1 MEDKDKR
8 IKTKFDGETD
18 GETFVESSGENSLP
32 VSVEPPAANRAAET
46 TASEKTDGN
55 ADGAEAAALKPQ
67 KRKRAAN
74 IFWNIFLVAVIAFG
88 VLSLFGIV
96 KEIDPQSGASFGEV
110 MRGAS
115 PSFFAVLIIVVLL
128 IMVFDVAKYCI
139 ISKTVTGKVSL
150 AASAKTNFLGRY
162 YDAVTPF
169 ATGGQPMQIYYLS
182 TKGVSGGNST
192 AMVLIRYYSSIMCWI
207 LLGGAMMIFGA
218 VNGVL
223 DGVSGGTVLKITGWI
238 GIGINLIIPV
248 FVTLFLLLPKFMQK
262 LTEGVVKLGAKI
274 KIVKDVEK
282 TTARATKVV
291 SDFKNSFKL
300 MATSPVKLILL
311 ILVSLGES
319 FLTFATPFFVMKA
332 FSCNVD
338 GMLFTVMSLNVFA
351 TFGVSFIPTPGNSGV
366 VEGMGALAFSAAAG
380 ATLAWSVLAW
390 RLSVFYLCSNLC

>member
-1 MEDKDKR
+1 MS
-8 IKTKFDGETD
+8 
-18 GETFVESSGENSLP
+18 VESAGKASLP
-32 VSVEPPAANRAAET
+32 VADGQSAAEPAAE
-46 TASEKTDGN
+46 ASAPEISGS
-55 ADGAEAAALKPQ
+55 AEAASLKPQ
-67 KRKRAAN
+67 KRKRGAN
-74 IFWNIFLVAVIAFG
+74 IFWNIFLVIVIAFG
-88 VLSLFGIV
+88 ILSLFGIV

-115 PSFFAVLIIVVLL
+115 PSFFAVLIIVILL
-128 IMVFDVAKYCI
+128 IMVFDVSKYCI

-182 TKGVSGGNST
+182 TKGISGGNAT

-207 LLGGAMMIFGA
+207 LVGGVMMIVGA

-248 FVTLFLLLPKFMQK
+248 FVTLFLILPKFMQK
-262 LTEGVVKLGAKI
+262 LTVGVVKLGAKI

-291 SDFKNSFKL
+291 SDFKSSFKL
-300 MATSPVKLILL
+300 MATSPIKLILL
-311 ILVSLGES
+311 ILVSLGEA

-338 GMLFTVMSLNVFA
+338 GMLFTVMSLNAFA

-390 RLSVFYLCSNLC
+390 RLSVFYLYILIGLCMTVFDIIMKNVKYKKSKKGL